1 MHRETKAKAIP
12 KEVKRRVWE
21 RDNGECVICHAP
33 GEPTAHYIGR
43 GQGGLGIE
51 ENIVTLCH
59 NCHRMYDQTSKRD
72 WMRSTLK
79 SYLKKHYPDWDESK
93 LYYRKDYEK

>member
-12 KEVKRRVWE
+12 QSVKRAVYE
-21 RDNGECVICHAP
+21 RDHGVCVLCGCP
-33 GEPTAHYIGR
+33 GEPNAHFISR

-59 NCHRMYDQTSKRD
+59 NCHRLYDQTSKRE
-72 WMRSTLK
+72 WMRVTLK
-79 SYLKKHYPDWDESK
+79 LYLKEHYPNWDERN
-93 LYYRKDYEK
+93 LVYRK